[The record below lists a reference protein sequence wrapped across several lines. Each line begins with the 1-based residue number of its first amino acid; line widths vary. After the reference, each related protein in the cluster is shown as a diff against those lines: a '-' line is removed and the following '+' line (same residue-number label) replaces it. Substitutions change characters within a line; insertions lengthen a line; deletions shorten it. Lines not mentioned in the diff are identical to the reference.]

1 MLWVLLVEWELRHK
15 CHSSD
20 KYLHYRNVAIIDTS
34 RRDRELDTNQPL
46 IGNTIMSN
54 TQSVHSQENIE
65 KEANANTKA
74 EADRVVFIGIGAVVL
89 AFTVFSI
96 FSAVTGV
103 TISLGMLVAAI
114 APVALFVILRATY
127 IQTIKRDLIVAQLL
141 KNTEGM
147 E

>member
-1 MLWVLLVEWELRHK
+1 M
-15 CHSSD
+15 
-20 KYLHYRNVAIIDTS
+20 HYPNVAIIDTS
-34 RRDRELDTNQPL
+34 RRDRELDTNQPFK
-46 IGNTIMSN
+46 GNTIMSN

-65 KEANANTKA
+65 KEANANAKA
-74 EADRVVFIGIGAVVL
+74 EADRVVFIGVGSVVL
-89 AFTVFSI
+89 AFTIFSI

-103 TISLGMLVAAI
+103 NISLGMLVAAI